1 MAERTYLAPVWAP
14 TDREMTEMEA
24 LVHTLMEH
32 NAALQREVDRLKA
45 NFANQQQEIREIKT
59 LMGVTDPKVW
69 RRRS

>member
-1 MAERTYLAPVWAP
+1 
-14 TDREMTEMEA
+14 MTEMEA